1 MSPEKKRDFE
11 AEWPLLARR
20 LRHFLSR
27 KKVLPSQ
34 QDDLIQETA
43 LRLYKMWDAVDRTR
57 PAWALTVTIAL
68 NLLRDEY
75 RRSVHADVVAD
86 LPELAHA
93 YDVERA
99 GLARVEL
106 TRVRAALA
114 EMSPAHRAV
123 LLAEIGHPGS
133 GGVDAGE
140 KMRRMRARRKLTAIL
155 ERVSAVILMPVK
167 RLTEV
172 VQAVVAVRDPLAAGT
187 SCLLCT
193 MLGVGVAVSVPLTPR
208 EAHAGVSRP
217 THAAGAD
224 VYRDGSM
231 HTSAQL
237 VDATSSVSFDTDV
250 PVAARAAARS
260 GARAAKQRDAAKP
273 ATKASPGT
281 RTLGGVPLPSGAS
294 DEAPS
299 LPSLPPPP
307 QGAVPQ
313 PDPPNVVA
321 PEVEPP
327 DQGRGDTAAPPIED
341 VASVATTATEEVS
354 VVADN

>member
-43 LRLYKMWDAVDRTR
+43 LRLYKMWDSVDRTR

-75 RRSVHADVVAD
+75 RRSAHADVVAD
-86 LPELAHA
+86 LPELAHT

-106 TRVRAALA
+106 ARVRAALA

-123 LLAEIGHPGS
+123 LLAEVGHAGS
-133 GGVDAGE
+133 GAVDAGE

-167 RLTEV
+167 RLTEI
-172 VQAVVAVRDPLAAGT
+172 VQAVVAARDPLAAGT

-193 MLGVGVAVSVPLTPR
+193 VLGFGMAVSVPFTP
-208 EAHAGVSRP
+208 EQAHAGLSGATHVSK
-217 THAAGAD
+217 AD
-224 VYRDGSM
+224 GYRDGAM
-231 HTSAQL
+231 HTNAQL
-237 VDATSSVSFDTDV
+237 VDAASTVSFDTDV
-250 PVAARAAARS
+250 PATARAVTRS
-260 GARAAKQRDAAKP
+260 GTSTKQRKVAK
-273 ATKASPGT
+273 AGTKSSSGT
-281 RTLGGVPLPSGAS
+281 ATLGGVPLPSDPS
-294 DEAPS
+294 DQAPQ

-307 QGAVPQ
+307 EGAVPQ
-313 PDPPNVVA
+313 ADPPNVVA

-327 DQGRGDTAAPPIED
+327 GQGRGDGAAAPIEE
-341 VASVATTATEEVS
+341 VASIATTATEEVS
-354 VVADN
+354 VLAET